1 MDVAAYLARIG
12 AAGPAAPTSAS
23 LTALHRAHVRS
34 VPFEDYDVHTGVA
47 ISLEPAALERKIVH
61 RRRGGY
67 CYELNGLFGTL
78 LRELGFAVTLVAAFS
93 LDDDGTRG
101 PDLDHM
107 RLLVDAVDGSW
118 IVDVGNGA
126 RWPNPVPQRPGVH
139 GPLQVR
145 RDGDVWWTAERA
157 CERINVTAPA
167 RSAGRAPARPS
178 GERRGDGRWERG
190 WAWTAQP
197 RELADF
203 ADRNRYQQYD
213 PGSDFVGRR
222 LAALATPK
230 GRISVVN
237 GVFAELDRGVR
248 TEREL
253 SAAEEWALL
262 ADRFG
267 IVLDRPWAERVPQLA
282 SC

>member
-1 MDVAAYLARIG
+1 MDVAAYLTRIG
-12 AAGPAAPTSAS
+12 AARPVAPTSAS

-34 VPFEDYDVHTGVA
+34 VPFEDYDVHTGVT
-47 ISLEPAALERKIVH
+47 ISLEPDALERKIVH

-67 CYELNGLFGTL
+67 CYELNGLFGAL
-78 LRELGFAVTLVAAFS
+78 LRELGYAVTLVAAFS

-101 PDLDHM
+101 PDVDHL

-126 RWPNPVPQRPGVH
+126 RWPEPVPRRPGVH
-139 GPLQVR
+139 GRVQVY
-145 RDGDVWWTAERA
+145 RDGDVWWT
-157 CERINVTAPA
+157 T
-167 RSAGRAPARPS
+167 
-178 GERRGDGRWERG
+178 ERRGDGRWERG
-190 WAWTAQP
+190 WAWTPQP

-222 LAALATPK
+222 VAALATPT
-230 GRISVVN
+230 GRISLVN
-237 GVFAELDRGVR
+237 GVFAELDDGVR
-248 TEREL
+248 TEREV
-253 SAAEEWALL
+253 SVAEEWALL

-267 IVLDRPWAERVPQLA
+267 IVLDRPWAECVPQLA
-282 SC
+282 GC

>member
-12 AAGPAAPTSAS
+12 AARPAAPTSAS
-23 LTALHRAHVRS
+23 LAALHRAHVRS

-47 ISLEPAALERKIVH
+47 ISLEPDALERKIVH

-67 CYELNGLFGTL
+67 CYELNGLFGSL

-101 PDLDHM
+101 PDFDHL

-118 IVDVGNGA
+118 IVDIGNGA
-126 RWPNPVPQRPGVH
+126 RWTEPVPRRPGVH
-139 GPLQVR
+139 GTVR
-145 RDGDVWWTAERA
+145 VYRDGDTWWTAERH
-157 CERINVTAPA
+157 
-167 RSAGRAPARPS
+167 
-178 GERRGDGRWERG
+178 GDGRWERG
-190 WAWTAQP
+190 WAWTPQP

-203 ADRNRYQQYD
+203 AERNRYQQYD

-222 LAALATPK
+222 LAALATPT
-230 GRISVVN
+230 GRISLVN
-237 GVFAELDRGVR
+237 GVFAESDRAVR
-248 TEREL
+248 TEREV

-267 IVLDRPWAERVPQLA
+267 IVLDRQWAERVPQLA
-282 SC
+282 VC